1 MEMARKKI
9 ICPSSSLEMAVVQW
23 KKHIIKELFY
33 EQEKIPR
40 PDSGHH

>member
-9 ICPSSSLEMAVVQW
+9 SRPSSSLEMAVVQW
-23 KKHIIKELFY
+23 KKHILKELFY

-40 PDSGHH
+40 PD